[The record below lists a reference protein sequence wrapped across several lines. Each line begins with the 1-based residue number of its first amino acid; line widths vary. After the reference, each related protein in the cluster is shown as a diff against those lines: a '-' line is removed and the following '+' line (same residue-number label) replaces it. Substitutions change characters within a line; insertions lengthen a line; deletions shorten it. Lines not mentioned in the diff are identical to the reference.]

1 MANPQTFALNHR
13 DWLADLS
20 LRTCSM
26 AARGFWI
33 DLLCLMRKN
42 AGQLLVHG
50 KPPSDAQLAR
60 LFGQPLEHV
69 QGWLAELGDA
79 GAYSV
84 SDDDVMCYA
93 PFLEDANPV
102 KRAAM
107 RDAWRK
113 RREAMP
119 VTMPPAAVPEP
130 QETPT
135 QAPTAP
141 KPRPTPLPWYATP
154 AGWARKGNE
163 AALSIGP
170 TETLEDFQVRVS
182 VRIPPGPHLDALT
195 EWQRKAVAD
204 KIPKMG

>member
-33 DLLCLMRKN
+33 DLLCLMRK
-42 AGQLLVHG
+42 GDGHLLVHG

-60 LFGQPLEHV
+60 MFGQPLELV
-69 QGWLAELGDA
+69 QGWLRELGDA
-79 GAYSV
+79 GMYSV
-84 SDDDVMCYA
+84 SDDDVMFYP
-93 PFLEDANPV
+93 PFVADADPV
-102 KRAAM
+102 RSAALKE
-107 RDAWRK
+107 AWR
-113 RREAMP
+113 RRKA
-119 VTMPPAAVPEP
+119 VLPPTTATEP
-130 QETPT
+130 QETPL
-135 QAPTAP
+135 QAAPSP
-141 KPRPTPLPWYATP
+141 KPRATPTPWYATP
-154 AGWARKGNE
+154 AGWARKGGE

-182 VRIPPGPHLDALT
+182 VRIPPGPHLDALS
-195 EWQRKAVAD
+195 EWQRKAIAD